1 VALFDPDSGPSNDQ
15 KSWENCTENGYRS
28 PYFFVKEKNMDETA
42 AVILEQA
49 EAAPVPAPAVST
61 EQAPTMTLSCY
72 GGKLTREQLS
82 SVPTPRATATH
93 KPIAHIEVVE
103 KLIEALSFRQIGVV
117 REEYA
122 VSADGMKMFGVM
134 DLTSGFQGCRFAI
147 GLRNSHDKSFRLSC
161 TVGLRVF
168 VCENLAFHGEYTPVL
183 AKHSKNF
190 LLEDSLAVGVD
201 RIQRNFGPLQQQVE
215 QWQSTQLSDPSAKL
229 LIYQAF
235 IEEEAGFPKH
245 LARRVHE
252 LYFRPIHVE
261 FQART
266 MWSLSNAFTSAFK
279 ELEPIPQYR
288 ATAKLAGFLQ
298 SIQPS

>member
-1 VALFDPDSGPSNDQ
+1 MQEANVIEQEQPGMPLPSAVT
-15 KSWENCTENGYRS
+15 TE
-28 PYFFVKEKNMDETA
+28 
-42 AVILEQA
+42 
-49 EAAPVPAPAVST
+49 
-61 EQAPTMTLSCY
+61 APTITLSSY
-72 GGKLTREQLS
+72 NGKLTRNELAR
-82 SVPTPRATATH
+82 VTTPEATATH
-93 KPIAHIEVVE
+93 KPIPHVEVVD
-103 KLIEALSFRQIGVV
+103 KLIEALGFRQIGVV

-122 VSADGMKMFGVM
+122 VSADGMRMFGVM

-201 RIQRNFGPLQQQVE
+201 RMQRNFGPLKRQVE
-215 QWQSTQLSDPSAKL
+215 EWQARQLSDASAKL

-235 IEEEAGFPKH
+235 IEGEQGFPKH
-245 LARRVHE
+245 LARRVHD
-252 LYFRPIHVE
+252 LYFQPVHEE
-261 FQART
+261 FQPRT

-279 ELEPIPQYR
+279 ELDPIPQYK
-288 ATAKLAGFLQ
+288 ATARLAGFLQ
-298 SIQPS
+298 AVHSS

>member
-1 VALFDPDSGPSNDQ
+1 
-15 KSWENCTENGYRS
+15 
-28 PYFFVKEKNMDETA
+28 MMETA
-42 AVILEQA
+42 TVVELQQLTPASA
-49 EAAPVPAPAVST
+49 FVPPP
-61 EQAPTMTLSCY
+61 ELAPTMTLSSK

-82 SVPTPRATATH
+82 GVPTPTATATH
-93 KPIAHIEVVE
+93 KPIPHIEVVE
-103 KLIEALSFRQIGVV
+103 RLIEALGFRQIGVV

-122 VSADGMKMFGVM
+122 VSTDGMKMFGVM

-190 LLEDSLAVGVD
+190 LLQDSLAVGVD
-201 RIQRNFGPLQQQVE
+201 RMQRNFAPLKRQVE

-235 IEEEAGFPKH
+235 IEGETGFPKH

-252 LYFRPIHVE
+252 LYFQPVHEE

-279 ELEPIPQYR
+279 ELDPIPQYK
-288 ATAKLAGFLQ
+288 ATAKLTGFLQ
-298 SIQPS
+298 SAHPSQ